1 MRRSDCSVTLVVG
14 SVVPN
19 INPVS
24 AMISPPHDNHRPCY
38 RHHLRHNHHHFQ
50 HHRQPSPLPEVLFS
64 ILVYSHFG
72 SSQALLKQCLVP
84 IENKGEMGMGR
95 DSRER
100 VLMAFS
106 SQRPHGGGA
115 LSLRFVLTD
124 VSVWMGVRA
133 ACSAR
138 NVKRSSCFREI
149 GRREAFIFRSR
160 VFGRASAARQGMRSP
175 CFQQFPFSSFD
186 FRNGRRAANAAR
198 SKITSKVGIG
208 GAERQL
214 RGAN

>member
-1 MRRSDCSVTLVVG
+1 MRVRRSDCSVTLVVG

-19 INPVS
+19 IIPVS
-24 AMISPPHDNHRPCY
+24 AIIPPPHDNHRPCY

-115 LSLRFVLTD
+115 RCHY
-124 VSVWMGVRA
+124 VSFWRMFLFGWA
-133 ACSAR
+133 
-138 NVKRSSCFREI
+138 F
-149 GRREAFIFRSR
+149 GRR
-160 VFGRASAARQGMRSP
+160 V
-175 CFQQFPFSSFD
+175 
-186 FRNGRRAANAAR
+186 RRAAWSGAHASVKSGAAR
-198 SKITSKVGIG
+198 PSFSGVECSGARRPPDKACAALVCNHVRFLIWINQIVLTLVFFSYIVSKIK
-208 GAERQL
+208 L
-214 RGAN
+214 